1 MTESVARFLGRYF
14 PVFMGTIFMAILSTA
29 MVTVLVDENYLRG
42 LDQPLRTELSGWG
55 LLSLTAFFGLSNF
68 MIVRGRRWAT
78 GLLVGYFAF
87 CLMLVLPTIQYR
99 PHTVAFSLGVAFPLL
114 GLLLLNTER
123 HREMRRK
130 LIEIRIQRNTAK
142 ANYKKHRNKAGASR
156 AR

>member
-1 MTESVARFLGRYF
+1 MTESVASFLGRYF
-14 PVFMGTIFMAILSTA
+14 PMFMGTIFMAILSTA

-142 ANYKKHRNKAGASR
+142 ANYKKYRNKAGASR

>member
-1 MTESVARFLGRYF
+1 MTESVASFLRRYF

-29 MVTVLVDENYLRG
+29 MVTVLVDENYLRS

-142 ANYKKHRNKAGASR
+142 ANYKKYRNKTGVRR